1 MYCTSLQGNTY
12 VMNHF
17 HLHRKHLYTFNHVH
31 LEKSTLTHFTPSF
44 ITLSSLPLRA
54 RNTYADFDLNK
65 IIFEAKSYPQQ
76 ASRFHFIRHF
86 NGYPHPIWTSSSSL
100 TLHFNSQKLF
110 TCG

>member
-31 LEKSTLTHFTPSF
+31 LEKSTLTHFASPSF
-44 ITLSSLPLRA
+44 YNPFQLPLRA

-65 IIFEAKSYPQQ
+65 IIFEAKKVIPNKPS
-76 ASRFHFIRHF
+76 SVTIHHS
-86 NGYPHPIWTSSSSL
+86 NGYPHPGLDLSL
-100 TLHFNSQKLF
+100 ISHPPLH
-110 TCG
+110 